1 MSTAIRVPVRE
12 AVPLWQTPGRQGTI
26 PAWFEEQARRTPT
39 APALT
44 EAGGGQWT
52 YAQLDARA
60 NGFAHWL
67 RESGVRPGDT
77 VGLHLAR
84 SRECVAAMLGV
95 LKAGAAYLPLEPHVH
110 RGRLEAYVADARP
123 VAVVTADP
131 AAAAGFGAPVLDLTG
146 GAVDR
151 QPDGPVPVEVTADDV
166 VYVTYT
172 SGSTGRPKGTL
183 VPHRA
188 IPGFFRGADYACWGP
203 DSVSVLHCALAWD
216 GHLADLYP
224 PLLTGGRVVIPAHD
238 TADPL
243 ATAQCAAEHGVTVLF
258 MTTAAFNLLALA
270 ETAPATVPRYLLFG
284 GEAAS
289 PEHTREIA
297 RRYPDTRLVN
307 CYGPSEA
314 TVFTTAHPVRE
325 ADLAAGLIPIG
336 ARVGDR
342 EVRVLD
348 ERMRLCPPGEVGELH
363 VAGPALGHGYLGRA
377 ALTAG
382 AFVPDPYA
390 AEPGARMYRTGD
402 LVRQEPDG
410 TITFVGRRDTQVK
423 IRGFRIELGEIEAVV
438 HAHPDVASCAVTTW
452 EAAPGD
458 RRLAAHL
465 TVRDGRTL
473 DEAALR
479 GYLAERLPD
488 YMVPGTFG
496 VLDALPL
503 TANGKVD
510 RKALSAPPENVP
522 AVSAGPVGPAEPA
535 GLAEPAAHPS
545 PDAAADPL
553 RELVG
558 LTWAKVLGVD
568 RVHDEDNVAALGG
581 HSLLAVRLVHV
592 LRAALGVNGTL
603 ASLVGSLDLAQ
614 FTGQVRETIA
624 REGAAPDLPGILA
637 RLTR

>member
-1 MSTAIRVPVRE
+1 MSTAI
-12 AVPLWQTPGRQGTI
+12 AVPARAAAPPWQALGRPGTI
-26 PAWFEEQARRTPT
+26 PSWFEEQARRTPG
-39 APALT
+39 APALE

-52 YAQLDARA
+52 YARLDARA
-60 NGFAHWL
+60 NRFAHWL
-67 RESGVRPGDT
+67 RAEGVLPGDT

-110 RGRLEAYVADARP
+110 RARLAAYVEDARP

-131 AAAAGFGAPVLDLTG
+131 AAAAGFGARVLDVAD

-151 QPDGPVPVEVTADDV
+151 QPDGPVPVEVGEDDV

-188 IPGFFRGADYACWGP
+188 VPGFFRGADYAAWGP

-224 PLLTGGRVVIPAHD
+224 PLLTGGRVVVPAHD

-243 ATAQCAAEHGVTVLF
+243 ATAHCAAEHGVTVLF
-258 MTTAAFNLLALA
+258 MTTAAFNLLAIA
-270 ETAPATVPRYLLFG
+270 DAAPARLPRHLLFG
-284 GEAAS
+284 GEAVS

-297 RRYPDTRLVN
+297 RRYPDTRLVH

-314 TVFTTAHPVRE
+314 TVFTTARPVR
-325 ADLAAGLIPIG
+325 ADDLAAGLIPIG
-336 ARVGDR
+336 APVGDR

-348 ERMRLCPPGEVGELH
+348 ERLRGCPPDEVGELY

-377 ALTAG
+377 GLTAD

-390 AEPGARMYRTGD
+390 AEPGARMYRSGD
-402 LVRQEPDG
+402 LVRQGPDG

-423 IRGFRIELGEIEAVV
+423 IRGFRIELGEIEAVL
-438 HAHPDVASCAVTTW
+438 HAHPDVAACAVTTW

-458 RRLAAHL
+458 RRLAAHV
-465 TVRDGRTL
+465 TAREGRAVQ
-473 DEAALR
+473 EAALR

-510 RKALSAPPENVP
+510 RKALSVP
-522 AVSAGPVGPAEPA
+522 PA
-535 GLAEPAAHPS
+535 GTASAPAGSARPAAAEGAVAEGAS
-545 PDAAADPL
+545 ADPL

-558 LTWAKVLGVD
+558 LTWARVLGVD
-568 RVHDEDNVAALGG
+568 RVHDEDNFAALGG

-592 LRAALGVNGTL
+592 LRAALGVNVTL
-603 ASLVGSLDLAQ
+603 ASLVGALDLAR
-614 FTGQVRETIA
+614 FTEQVRETIA
-624 REGAAPDLPGILA
+624 REGAEPDLPGILA
-637 RLTR
+637 RLIR